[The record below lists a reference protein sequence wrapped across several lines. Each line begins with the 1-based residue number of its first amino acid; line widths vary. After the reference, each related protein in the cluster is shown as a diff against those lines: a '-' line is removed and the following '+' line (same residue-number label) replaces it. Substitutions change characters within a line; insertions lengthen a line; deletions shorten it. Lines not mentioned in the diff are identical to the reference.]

1 MARHAVAGAARG
13 LLGDGRVSDR
23 TAALLREEVG
33 RLVGVDRVV
42 ADAARIARA
51 SRDTWVIAVW
61 RSLQATP
68 PPPPA
73 CVVRP
78 RSTAEVAALLAYATR
93 AGVPVVPFGA
103 GSGVCGGV
111 QPDTD
116 TLVVDLGDMRALRGI
131 DGQNLLASAEA
142 GLLGSEFEAA
152 LNAAGYSTGHFPQS
166 IALSSVGGWVA
177 TRSAGQFST
186 KYGNIEQMF
195 VAFEAVLPSGTVIRT
210 RPVPRASTGP
220 DLRHL
225 FLGGEGTTGIL
236 TEVTLEIHPLP
247 EETAR
252 QSVAFPSMTT
262 GLEALRR
269 IVRAGWR
276 PAVVRLYDEIEA
288 GRAFAGVAQASES
301 LLLVLCEGPAAMVAA
316 ESAAVEAICREAG
329 GRVLGP
335 APVESWL
342 HHRNTVPG
350 FEVFLK
356 QGMIVDTIEVATT
369 WGRIDGLYVGVLAA
383 MRAVPGLIVASGHS
397 SHTYPTGTNIY
408 FTFAAKPDALE
419 DIEPLY
425 FRIWNAAMEATLA
438 AGGTIS
444 HHHGIGRVRREWLP
458 RELGSAYE
466 TLVAV
471 QRALDPAGIMNPGAL
486 LRPR

>member
-1 MARHAVAGAARG
+1 MSGRSAAAIRDDVA
-13 LLGDGRVSDR
+13 
-23 TAALLREEVG
+23 
-33 RLVGVDRVV
+33 RLVGADRLVD
-42 ADAARIARA
+42 DPERIARA
-51 SRDTWVIAVW
+51 CRDTWVIAVW
-61 RSLQATP
+61 RSLLPTP
-68 PPPPA
+68 PPAPA

-78 RSTAEVAALLAYATR
+78 RSTSEVAAVVGYAAR
-93 AGVPVVPFGA
+93 ARVPVVPFGA
-103 GSGVCGGV
+103 GSGVCGGIE
-111 QPDTD
+111 PDATSI
-116 TLVVDLGDMRALRGI
+116 VVDMGDMRALRAI
-131 DGQNLLASAEA
+131 DGQNLLATAEA

-152 LNAAGYSTGHFPQS
+152 LNEAGYSMGHFPQS

-195 VAFEAVLPSGTVIRT
+195 VAFEAVLPSGEVIRT

-225 FLGGEGTTGIL
+225 FLGGEGATGIL
-236 TEVTLEIHPLP
+236 TEVTFEIHPLP
-247 EETAR
+247 QATER
-252 QSVAFPSMTT
+252 QAIAFPSMRD

-288 GRAFAGVAQASES
+288 GRAFAGAASASES
-301 LLLVLCEGPAAMVAA
+301 LLLLLCEGPAGLVGA
-316 ESAAVEAICREAG
+316 EDAAVEAICVAAG
-329 GRVLGP
+329 GRLVGP

-369 WGRIDGLYVGVLAA
+369 WDKIEGLYGGVLAA
-383 MRAVPGLIVASGHS
+383 MRAVPGVIVASGHS
-397 SHTYPTGTNIY
+397 SHTYATGTNIY
-408 FTFAAKPDALE
+408 FTFAAKPDDPK

-425 FRIWNAAMEATLA
+425 FRVWTAAMEATLA

-458 RELGSAYE
+458 RELGAAYE
-466 TLVAV
+466 TLVAI